1 MGKIAV
7 NDNKIMGALSE
18 GVLII
23 DPHSGDVFRRI
34 TGKLKKMK
42 LQTDYRGYKRF
53 MLSHHGK
60 TFTILVHRL
69 VWMSVNGE
77 PSSPLM
83 QINHID
89 GDKGNNSL
97 SNLEMVTGHRNQRHA
112 VEIGLKKT
120 GPKIL
125 TPEQIAEIQIRYQ
138 YRVKGGDCLDALAK
152 QYSVS
157 RSTIWRAIYSYD
169 STQRDRGKEHHDK
182 VGRRRDMRLVAE
194 WLTTSS

>member
-1 MGKIAV
+1 MDESQKKLLTSFLGECWINSTHNCSNALCNRTFLSDTDMMDCMRKLVKEGKWGLFRKFA
-7 NDNKIMGALSE
+7 
-18 GVLII
+18 I
-23 DPHSGDVFRRI
+23 DKWMD
-34 TGKLKKMK
+34 T
-42 LQTDYRGYKRF
+42 
-53 MLSHHGK
+53 
-60 TFTILVHRL
+60 TI
-69 VWMSVNGE
+69 NFNE
-77 PSSPLM
+77 P
-83 QINHID
+83 
-89 GDKGNNSL
+89 
-97 SNLEMVTGHRNQRHA
+97 EMVTGHRNQRHT

-194 WLTTSS
+194 WLATSS